1 MGTTVQTRRRAAL
14 VALVALALTCGQL
27 VGAGAAPATASE
39 VPGEQRGP
47 EPAIGVTKSVT
58 GGVERDEDGAP
69 YVVVT
74 GDASHD
80 ITYDIAITN
89 TGDEDLTDLTLT
101 DDRIGELTGALDD
114 AVRGG
119 VLGVGETVTVTAVHP
134 DVDADTFEEGLL
146 VNVAEVTGTGS
157 ESGRTVTARDEATV
171 FDVELTAPRPPVT
184 REEPPAAD
192 EGAAD
197 EDGDPDESADPGD
210 DAGQDESAE
219 GDEDDDGDDGEV
231 EVLAEVL
238 TEDDADETLPHT
250 GLENADLALLALLL
264 VLLGGAALTLAPR
277 PRGLGSAPSQQPRRV
292 TRPVDVTLRHG
303 R

>member
-1 MGTTVQTRRRAAL
+1 MGTTVDIRPRAAL
-14 VALVALALTCGQL
+14 AVLVALALTCAQL
-27 VGAGAAPATASE
+27 AGAGAAPATASE
-39 VPGEQRGP
+39 VPSEQRDP
-47 EPAIGVTKSVT
+47 EPAIGVTKSVA
-58 GGVERDEDGAP
+58 GGVERDEEGDP

-74 GDASHD
+74 GGATHD

-101 DDRIGELTGALDD
+101 DDRIGELTGALAE
-114 AVRGG
+114 AVGG
-119 VLGVGETVTVTAVHP
+119 DVLSVGETVTVTAVHP
-134 DVDADTFEEGLL
+134 DVGADTFEEGLL

-157 ESGRTVTARDEATV
+157 ESGRTVSARAEATV

-192 EGAAD
+192 EDAAD
-197 EDGDPDESADPGD
+197 EDGAPDESADPGD
-210 DAGQDESAE
+210 DAGRDESAE
-219 GDEDDDGDDGEV
+219 GGDAEDDGEV

-238 TEDDADETLPHT
+238 TEEDAEDDADETLPHT

-277 PRGLGSAPSQQPRRV
+277 PRGAR
-292 TRPVDVTLRHG
+292 
-303 R
+303 